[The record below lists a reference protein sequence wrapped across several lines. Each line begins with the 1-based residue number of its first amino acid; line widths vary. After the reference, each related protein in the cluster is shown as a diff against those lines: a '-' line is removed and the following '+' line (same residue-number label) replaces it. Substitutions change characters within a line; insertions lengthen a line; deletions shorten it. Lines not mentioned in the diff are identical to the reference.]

1 MIDINSLDKLIES
14 KENEVLN
21 IRPDTEKKII
31 WASNNNQ
38 KTKTS
43 LVFIHGFS
51 ATRFE
56 LSPVIEML

>member
-1 MIDINSLDKLIES
+1 MIDINSLDKFIES
-14 KENEVLN
+14 KENEVPN

-31 WASNNNQ
+31 WSSKNNQ

-51 ATRFE
+51 ATV
-56 LSPVIEML
+56 LN